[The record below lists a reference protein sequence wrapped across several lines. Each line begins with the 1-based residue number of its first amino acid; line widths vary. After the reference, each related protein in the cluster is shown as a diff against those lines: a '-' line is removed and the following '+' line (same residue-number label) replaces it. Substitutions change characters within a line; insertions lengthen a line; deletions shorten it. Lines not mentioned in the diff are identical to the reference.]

1 MPNSPTKNRP
11 HRPPDPAR
19 VPTEFRIIEAEAPGD
34 FRFVAAAAD
43 NEPETADAKQLR
55 RFTMTAYTGG
65 KLLLAAFPYPVVV
78 DLSGIRVSTKSRPIL
93 RDHDTSRIVGHTE
106 TIEVNA
112 GSIRLA
118 GVISGSNDHA
128 REVTESGDNGFPW
141 QSSIGAV
148 AQRVVFV
155 DRGETVEVNGRRFT
169 GPLYVARQATLR
181 EVSFVALGADD
192 QTVARLVAAHTQQ
205 KNSPQQIEVQ
215 AMEFETWVREQG
227 FDPDTL
233 DEKQTGSLQAM
244 FDRETTVEGPESSET
259 PESTPGESRINGS
272 APATVEA
279 GDATPNPQY
288 TSPQPPLSAV
298 DELRAGWA
306 AERRRIA
313 RIAEICGTRHAE
325 IEARAV
331 EEGWDVTRTELEV
344 LRASR
349 PSAPPIHSAPAVASA
364 RVLEAAVW
372 MSARIPEQDCVSE
385 FGDRT
390 MEAAYPLRD
399 IGLRELVAECARL
412 EGHDIPRVFG
422 NGRATI
428 NAAFSTVSLPGIL
441 ESVMNRTMLA
451 AYEASPIAAL
461 QLCAIGSVSDF
472 KEVSRYRLLG
482 TGGFE
487 KVSPT
492 GELKSGTLSE
502 QKYSNKAD
510 TYGQILI
517 LDRRD
522 IVNDDLNAFLDL
534 TRQMGRSGAESI
546 DDLFFTLFLSNP
558 GAFFSAGNSNYLEG
572 ATTEFGPDSL
582 TSAKTLFRKQKAG
595 PGTKAK
601 DQKPINVRPRFLV
614 VPVEVETDAELLMG
628 SAQLMIDASGTKTK
642 IPVDNPHRNKYEV
655 VSMPHLSDS
664 YYTGSSAKAWYLFAD
679 PAVLAAF
686 EIVFLN
692 GRRTPVIERVEAP
705 PNTLGM
711 GFRGY
716 IDVGVKEQ
724 DPRGAVKMKGE

>member
-1 MPNSPTKNRP
+1 MPTTLTNRSP
-11 HRPPDPAR
+11 HGPPDPAC
-19 VPTEFRIIEAEAPGD
+19 VPADFRIIEAAAPDD
-34 FRFVAAAAD
+34 FRFEAAAGGEGEEENA
-43 NEPETADAKQLR
+43 PQLR
-55 RFTMTAYTGG
+55 RFQMTAYTGG
-65 KLLLAAFPYPVVV
+65 RLMLAAFPYPVVV
-78 DLSGIRVSTKSRPIL
+78 DLSGLKVPAKSRPIL
-93 RDHDTSRIVGHTE
+93 RDHDAARIVGHTE
-106 TIEVNA
+106 TIDVNA
-112 GSIRLA
+112 GSIRLR
-118 GVISGSNDHA
+118 GVISGSNEHA
-128 REVTESGDNGFPW
+128 REVTASGDNGFPW
-141 QSSIGAV
+141 QSSIGAA

-155 DRGETVEVNGRRFT
+155 DRGEIVEVNGRRFT
-169 GPLYVARQATLR
+169 GPIYVARQATLR

-192 QTVARLVAAHTQQ
+192 QTVARLVAGQ
-205 KNSPQQIEVQ
+205 KQPSQSSLQQIEVQ

-227 FDPDTL
+227 FDPDTI
-233 DEKQTGSLQAM
+233 DERQTTSLRAM
-244 FDRETTVEGPESSET
+244 YENASRDEGQESSEP
-259 PESTPGESRINGS
+259 PEVAPDSGADPDGE
-272 APATVEA
+272 ATVEA
-279 GDATPNPQY
+279 GDPGH

-298 DELRAGWA
+298 DELRAHWA
-306 AERRRIA
+306 NERRRIA
-313 RIAEICGTRHAE
+313 RISEICAGQHSE

-344 LRASR
+344 LRAAR
-349 PSAPPIHSAPAVASA
+349 PTAPAVHGSSPVPTV
-364 RVLEAAVW
+364 RVLEAAAW
-372 MSARIPEQDCVSE
+372 MSAGIGESDCLTE
-385 FGDRT
+385 FGERT
-390 MEAAYPLRD
+390 LEAAHPLRQ
-399 IGLRELVAECARL
+399 IGLRELVAECARI
-412 EGHDIPRVFG
+412 EGHSVPRVFG
-422 NGRATI
+422 DGQATI
-428 NAAFSTVSLPGIL
+428 RAGLSTISLPGIL

-451 AYEASPIAAL
+451 AYQASPIAAL
-461 QLCAIGSVSDF
+461 QLCAVGSVSDF

-492 GELKSGTLSE
+492 GELKSGALSE
-502 QKYSNKAD
+502 QKYSNRAD
-510 TYGQILI
+510 TYGQILM

-522 IVNDDLNAFLDL
+522 IINDDLDAFLDI

-558 GAFFSAGNSNYLEG
+558 GSFFSAGNSNYLEG
-572 ATTEFGPDSL
+572 ADTAFGTDSL

-664 YYTGSSAKAWYLFAD
+664 YYAGSSAKAWYLFAD
-679 PAVLAAF
+679 PAVLPAF

-692 GRRTPVIERVEAP
+692 GRRAPVIERIEAP

-724 DPRGAVKMKGE
+724 DPRGAVKVKGEA